1 MLSTIRFVAH
11 HPVLRVYGLL
21 MFIASSGNACIQ
33 PYRALIAIDT
43 LHMSSQGFAA
53 MMFFSTLTALV
64 FGVCIGIVSDFAGN
78 RRRLMA
84 ILMAIGVVAAL
95 MVWTVETA
103 WMMALVVICLL
114 PFANINP
121 LIYAGTRMEAA
132 ELSPREAASVNS
144 VVRTTMSASWVFIPV
159 VVALVLETG
168 GLGVM
173 NVWAVM
179 ALLFALCLVLVL
191 LFLPDTTKAGSAP
204 GGLSGFVTA
213 LKELGHP
220 SILLRLV
227 AVSLLTSVN
236 WLNGYV
242 QALIIKTTLG
252 GSLGDA
258 GFMASGIALM
268 EIPFML
274 GWASALHR
282 LGPVRTLIAG
292 AAIYAVFLV
301 GMGLATSVWQVH
313 ALIPI
318 AGAGAAAILS
328 VPISYFQDMF
338 PGRPGLGTSL
348 YPMQSFLGTGAAAG
362 IFAVATHFTSYQGT
376 AVVGAGVTLV
386 ASILLVAVERLV
398 PMKATLE

>member
-21 MFIASSGNACIQ
+21 MFIASSANACIQ

-43 LHMSSQGFAA
+43 LHMSPQGFAA
-53 MMFFSTLTALV
+53 MMLLSTLTALV

-84 ILMAIGVVAAL
+84 MLMATGIAAAL
-95 MVWTVETA
+95 LVWSVETA

-114 PFANINP
+114 PFANITP

-132 ELSPREAASVNS
+132 DLDPGEAASVNA
-144 VVRTTMSASWVFIPV
+144 VVRTTMSAAWVFIPV
-159 VVALVLETG
+159 AVALVLEAG
-168 GLGVM
+168 DLGVM
-173 NVWAVM
+173 NVWLVM
-179 ALLFALCLVLVL
+179 ALLFALCLALVLV
-191 LFLPDTTKAGSAP
+191 FLPDIARAGSAP
-204 GGLSGFVTA
+204 GGLAGFRAA
-213 LKELGHP
+213 LRELVHP
-220 SILLRLV
+220 AILLRLV
-227 AVSLLTSVN
+227 ALSLLTSVN

-242 QALIIKTTLG
+242 QALTIKTTLG

-274 GWASALHR
+274 AWASALRR
-282 LGPVRTLIAG
+282 LGAVRTLVAG
-292 AAIYAVFLV
+292 AVLYAVYLV
-301 GMGLATSVWQVH
+301 GMGLAGSVWQVH
-313 ALIPI
+313 ALIPV

-338 PGRPGLGTSL
+338 PDRPGLGTSL
-348 YPMQSFLGTGAAAG
+348 YPMQTFLGTGVAAG
-362 IFAVATHFTSYQGT
+362 LFAVATRFTSYQGT
-376 AVVGAGVTLV
+376 AIVGACVTLA
-386 ASILLVAVERLV
+386 ASVLLVLVERRV
-398 PMKATLE
+398 PMRPA